1 MVQGLKE
8 MREDC
13 KYIYKNLDEINTWQN
28 MVIRLGKF

>member
-8 MREDC
+8 MGEDC

-28 MVIRLGKF
+28 IVIRLGKF